1 MKILVLHPI
10 IYDFI
15 NFRYRLYDIFLCEA
29 VKSHQLLFASATTS
43 SYSSYS
49 LHVSHSLF
57 RLICVMHQKV
67 RSQYVSC
74 AFLGF
79 LVFHDYAIF
88 MTSSST
94 RDVSLIS
101 FYIILFFFISLLTK
115 QDSKVRIFFL
125 TIFVCIYS
133 CFFLVAVVI
142 FYLTVSWHYGNIQF
156 SFSSM
161 LHFFSLLSRC
171 DISTHL
177 FFPQCG

>member
-1 MKILVLHPI
+1 MLHPPSTCMAILMKILVLHPI

-43 SYSSYS
+43 SYSSTPYMS
-49 LHVSHSLF
+49 LTLSI

-101 FYIILFFFISLLTK
+101 FYTIPFF
-115 QDSKVRIFFL
+115 R
-125 TIFVCIYS
+125 Y
-133 CFFLVAVVI
+133 
-142 FYLTVSWHYGNIQF
+142 
-156 SFSSM
+156 
-161 LHFFSLLSRC
+161 
-171 DISTHL
+171 
-177 FFPQCG
+177 

>member
-101 FYIILFFFISLLTK
+101 FYTILFFFFISLLTK

-161 LHFFSLLSRC
+161 LHFFSSPF
-171 DISTHL
+171 SM
-177 FFPQCG
+177 